1 MKSKNKIPIKK
12 TLICLIS
19 MNLTYIIFTVI
30 RKGSF
35 ASIEWDIMLVMSLS
49 FLVCSMFINYIDS

>member
-1 MKSKNKIPIKK
+1 MKSKSKILTRK

-49 FLVCSMFINYIDS
+49 FLASSMFINYIDS

>member
-1 MKSKNKIPIKK
+1 MKHERKISIKK
-12 TLICLIS
+12 IIICLIS

-35 ASIEWDIMLVMSLS
+35 ASIEWDIMIVMSLS
-49 FLVCSMFINYIDS
+49 FLISSMFINYIDS